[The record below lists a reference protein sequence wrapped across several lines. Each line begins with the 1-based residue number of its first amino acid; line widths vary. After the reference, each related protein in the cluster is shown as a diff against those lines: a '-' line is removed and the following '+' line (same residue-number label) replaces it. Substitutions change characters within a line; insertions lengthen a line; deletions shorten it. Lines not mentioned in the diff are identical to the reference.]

1 MGEVPF
7 PLETVTSTEPV
18 PPGLVASSWVAETT
32 VTDVAGVPPKLTPE
46 SPTKPVPVTVTDVP
60 PPAGPKSGLMAVT
73 VGAS

>member
-32 VTDVAGVPPKLTPE
+32 VTALAGVPPNDTVE
-46 SPTKPVPVTVTDVP
+46 SAVKPVPVIVTEVP
-60 PPAGPKSGLMAVT
+60 PPAGPKSGLMA
-73 VGAS
+73 